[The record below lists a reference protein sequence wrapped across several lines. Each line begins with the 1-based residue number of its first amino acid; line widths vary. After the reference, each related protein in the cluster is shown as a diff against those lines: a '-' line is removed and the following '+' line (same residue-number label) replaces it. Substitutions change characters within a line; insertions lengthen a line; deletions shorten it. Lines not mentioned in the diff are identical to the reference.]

1 MNEVSTFRLY
11 LLRATYL
18 LIVVGLGLHIW
29 PEVLHHT
36 KLSLMDGVVDSVL
49 AAVSILALI
58 GLRYP
63 LQILP
68 LLLFE
73 LLWKSIWLLSF
84 AWPLWSAGD
93 IDAGT
98 RETIKACL
106 MGIVIFPISIPW
118 GYVFAHYVRQ
128 PGEHWK
134 QLMRSEAARARW
146 ARRFVLIFS
155 AK

>member
-18 LIVVGLGLHIW
+18 LIVVGLGVQVW
-29 PEVLHHT
+29 PEVLQHA
-36 KLSLMDGVVDSVL
+36 KLSLMDGVVDSML
-49 AAVSILALI
+49 AAISIMALLGI
-58 GLRYP
+58 RYP
-63 LQILP
+63 LQMLP

-73 LLWKSIWLLSF
+73 LTWKSIWLIAF
-84 AWPLWSAGD
+84 ALPRWSAQD

-118 GYVFAHYVRQ
+118 GYVFTQYVSQ
-128 PGEHWK
+128 PGTRWK
-134 QLMRSEAARARW
+134 ARPVLAR
-146 ARRFVLIFS
+146 
-155 AK
+155 

>member
-1 MNEVSTFRLY
+1 MKVLLAGVHGHGQWHLRNLPKLDANSIASQ
-11 LLRATYL
+11 LRAAEAAL
-18 LIVVGLGLHIW
+18 AQAEAEVERIRIVAPW
-29 PEVLHHT
+29 
-36 KLSLMDGVVDSVL
+36 DGVVDSVL
-49 AAVSILALI
+49 AAVSIVALI

-63 LQILP
+63 LQMLP

-84 AWPLWSAGD
+84 AWPLWSTGD

-128 PGEHWK
+128 PSERWK
-134 QLMRSEAARARW
+134 ARVVRTA
-146 ARRFVLIFS
+146 
-155 AK
+155 

>member
-18 LIVVGLGLHIW
+18 LIVVGLGMQVW
-29 PEVLHHT
+29 PEVLQHA
-36 KLSLMDGVVDSVL
+36 KLSLMDGVVDSML
-49 AAVSILALI
+49 AAISIMALLGI
-58 GLRYP
+58 RYP
-63 LQILP
+63 LQMLP

-73 LLWKSIWLLSF
+73 LTWKSIWLIAF
-84 AWPLWSAGD
+84 ALPLWSAQD

-118 GYVFAHYVRQ
+118 GYVFAHYVKQ
-128 PGEHWK
+128 PGTRWK
-134 QLMRSEAARARW
+134 TRAALAQ
-146 ARRFVLIFS
+146 
-155 AK
+155 